1 MLMTQG
7 IQMKKLLAAVFTA
20 LPLLAFA
27 WQPQQPVKVLIGFA
41 PGSGNEI
48 SFRKASSIV
57 EKNNPGVNFV
67 IENKPGAD
75 AVISQNQLFAAEK
88 NGLTIGVPS
97 HMSLFVTNDIWQ
109 RDVKKFEFD
118 SFNNVVT
125 LGQSPLALVAK
136 STSLVDTPQQFLATV
151 KSGHRAINI
160 AVGGG
165 AHQMAYEYIMLKL
178 QGDRTR
184 IQAVRYQGPAQA
196 VTAVAGDKDVEF
208 GIMPIAIARPL
219 IEAGKVKLVGLTGS
233 KVPEKIAGA
242 KLLEDSVPGISV
254 YAGWMVSLPPGTPK
268 EILDWYQREFSRAI
282 KSKEYQDWARDSYI
296 LSPENQ
302 LTAEGVR
309 KYATSLR
316 KNFEPII
323 AELSKA
329 NKETK

>member
-1 MLMTQG
+1 MLEHQG
-7 IQMKKLLAAVFTA
+7 INMKKFLAAVFMA
-20 LPLLAFA
+20 LPVLAFA
-27 WQPQQPVKVLIGFA
+27 WQPQNSVRVLVGFA

-48 SFRKASSIV
+48 SFRKASQIV
-57 EKNNPGVNFV
+57 EKNNPGVNFI

-88 NGLTIGVPS
+88 NGLTISVPS

-109 RDVKKFEFD
+109 KDIKKFEYD

-136 STSLVDTPQQFLATV
+136 SNSLVETPQQFLATV
-151 KSGHRAINI
+151 QSGHRSINI

-178 QGDRTR
+178 KGDKTR
-184 IQAVRYQGPAQA
+184 IQAVRYGGPQQA

-208 GIMPIAIARPL
+208 GIMPIAIARPV
-219 IEAGKVKLVGLTGS
+219 IEAGKVKLVGLTGNR
-233 KVPEKIAGA
+233 VPEKIAGA

-282 KSKEYQDWARDSYI
+282 RSQEYKDWARDSYI
-296 LSPENQ
+296 LLPEDQ
-302 LTAEGVR
+302 LTADGVR
-309 KYATSLR
+309 KYSITLR
-316 KNFEPII
+316 KNFAPII
-323 AELSKA
+323 NELSKQQG
-329 NKETK
+329 K

>member
-1 MLMTQG
+1 
-7 IQMKKLLAAVFTA
+7 MKKILATLFA
-20 LPLLAFA
+20 LCTLSAFA
-27 WQPQQPVKVLIGFA
+27 WQPQQPVKVLIGFG

-57 EKNNPGVNFV
+57 EKNNPGVAFV

-88 NGLTIGVPS
+88 NGLTISVPS

-109 RDVKKFEFD
+109 RDIKKFEFD

-125 LGQSPLALVAK
+125 LGQSPLALVANP
-136 STSLVDTPQQFLATV
+136 TSLVDTPEQFLATV
-151 KSGHRAINI
+151 KSGHRNINI

-178 QGDRTR
+178 AGDKTR
-184 IQAVRYQGPAQA
+184 IQAVRYQGPSQA

-208 GIMPIAIARPL
+208 GIMPVAIARPL
-219 IEAGKVKLVGLTGS
+219 IDAGRVKLVGLTGN

-254 YAGWMVSLPPGTPK
+254 YAGWMVSLPPDTAK
-268 EILDWYQREFSRAI
+268 EILDWYQREFARAI

-296 LSPENQ
+296 LSPEDQ
-302 LTAEGVR
+302 LTAEGVK
-309 KYATSLR
+309 KYGATLR
-316 KNFEPII
+316 KNFSPII
-323 AELSKA
+323 TELRKPKE
-329 NKETK
+329 NK

>member
-1 MLMTQG
+1 MLTRIEFGKYLMAVV
-7 IQMKKLLAAVFTA
+7 LAAATTVSY
-20 LPLLAFA
+20 A
-27 WQPQQPVKVLIGFA
+27 WQPQQPVKALVGFA

-57 EKNNPGVNFV
+57 EKNNPGVNFIV
-67 IENKPGAD
+67 ENKPGAD
-75 AVISQNQLFAAEK
+75 AVISQNQLFGAEK
-88 NGLTIGVPS
+88 NGLTISVPS

-109 RDVKKFEFD
+109 RDIKKFNYD

-125 LGQSPLALVAK
+125 LGQSPLALVANIN
-136 STSLVDTPQQFLATV
+136 SLVETPQQFLATV
-151 KSGHRAINI
+151 QSGHRNINI

-178 QGDRTR
+178 AGDKTR

-219 IEAGKVKLVGLTGS
+219 IEAGKVKLVGLTGN

-254 YAGWMVSLPPGTPK
+254 YAGWMVSLPPDTPK
-268 EILDWYQREFSRAI
+268 EISNWYQREFAKAI
-282 KSKEYQDWARDSYI
+282 RSKEYQDWARDSYI
-296 LSPENQ
+296 LLPEDQ
-302 LTAEGVR
+302 LTPEGVK
-309 KYATSLR
+309 KYAESLR
-316 KNFEPII
+316 KNFQPII
-323 AELSKA
+323 TTLSKQS
-329 NKETK
+329 K

>member
-1 MLMTQG
+1 MS
-7 IQMKKLLAAVFTA
+7 IKKLLAALILVPTVA
-20 LPLLAFA
+20 LA
-27 WQPQQPVKVLIGFA
+27 WQPQQPVKVSIGFA

-57 EKNNPGVNFV
+57 EKNNPGVVFV
-67 IENKPGAD
+67 VENKPGAD

-88 NGLTIGVPS
+88 NGLTIGIPS

-109 RDVKKFEFD
+109 RNIKKFEYD

-151 KSGHRAINI
+151 KSNHRSINI

-178 QGDRTR
+178 SGDKTR
-184 IQAVRYQGPAQA
+184 IQAVRYQGPSQA

-208 GIMPIAIARPL
+208 GIMPIAIAKPL
-219 IEAGKVKLVGLTGS
+219 IDAGKVKLVGLTGNR
-233 KVPEKIAGA
+233 VPEKIAGA

-254 YAGWMVSLPPGTPK
+254 YAGWMVSLPPGTAK
-268 EILDWYQREFSRAI
+268 EILDWYQREFSQAI
-282 KSKEYQDWARDSYI
+282 KSKEYQNWARDSYI
-296 LSPENQ
+296 LSPEDQ
-302 LTAEGVR
+302 LTAEGVK
-309 KYATSLR
+309 KYAVALR
-316 KNFEPII
+316 KNFAPII
-323 AELSKA
+323 AELSQ
-329 NKETK
+329 NK

>member
-1 MLMTQG
+1 
-7 IQMKKLLAAVFTA
+7 MKKLLAILA
-20 LPLLAFA
+20 LIPSLAFA
-27 WQPQQPVKVLIGFA
+27 WQPHQPVRVLIGFA

-48 SFRKASSIV
+48 SFRKASQIV
-57 EKNNPGVNFV
+57 EKNNPGVNFIV
-67 IENKPGAD
+67 ENRPGAD
-75 AVISQNQLFAAEK
+75 AVVAQNLLVTSEK
-88 NGLTIGVPS
+88 NGLTISVPS

-109 RDVKKFEFD
+109 QDIKKFKYD

-136 STSLVDTPQQFLATV
+136 ATSLVDTPQQFLATV
-151 KSGHRAINI
+151 KSNHRSINI

-178 QGDRTR
+178 AGDKTR

-219 IEAGKVKLVGLTGS
+219 IDAGRVKLVGLTGN

-254 YAGWMVSLPPGTPK
+254 YAGWMVSLPPETPK
-268 EILDWYQREFSRAI
+268 EILEWYRQEFSRAI
-282 KSKEYQDWARDSYI
+282 KSAEYQSWARDNYI
-296 LSPENQ
+296 LSPEDQ
-302 LTAEGVR
+302 LTPDGVK
-309 KYATSLR
+309 KYSIALR
-316 KNFEPII
+316 KNFSPII
-323 AELSKA
+323 NELSKS
-329 NKETK
+329 KDIK

>member
-1 MLMTQG
+1 MS
-7 IQMKKLLAAVFTA
+7 IKKLLAALILVPTVA
-20 LPLLAFA
+20 LA

-57 EKNNPGVNFV
+57 EKNNPGVVFV
-67 IENKPGAD
+67 VENKPGAD

-88 NGLTIGVPS
+88 NGLTIGIPS

-109 RDVKKFEFD
+109 RNIKKFEYD

-151 KSGHRAINI
+151 KSNHRSINI

-178 QGDRTR
+178 SGDKTR
-184 IQAVRYQGPAQA
+184 IQAVRYQGPSQA

-208 GIMPIAIARPL
+208 GIMPIAIAKPL
-219 IEAGKVKLVGLTGS
+219 IDAGKVKLVGLTGDR
-233 KVPEKIAGA
+233 VPEKIAGA

-254 YAGWMVSLPPGTPK
+254 YAGWMVSLPPGTAK
-268 EILDWYQREFSRAI
+268 EILDWYQREFSQAI
-282 KSKEYQDWARDSYI
+282 KSKEYQNWARDSYI
-296 LSPENQ
+296 LSPEDQ
-302 LTAEGVR
+302 LTAEGVK
-309 KYATSLR
+309 KYAVALR
-316 KNFEPII
+316 KNFAPII
-323 AELSKA
+323 AELSNTKQ
-329 NKETK
+329 NK